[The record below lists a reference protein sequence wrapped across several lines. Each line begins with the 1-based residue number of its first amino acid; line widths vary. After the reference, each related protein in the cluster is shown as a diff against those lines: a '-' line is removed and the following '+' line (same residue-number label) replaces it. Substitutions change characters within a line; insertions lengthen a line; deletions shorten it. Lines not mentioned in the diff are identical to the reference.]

1 MIDIVLFCDLDW
13 GGIWKNIKLSSL
25 SVEWPSQHK
34 SYLQVITEMEM
45 YLLWS
50 LTILSVCVRHCQ
62 QKLFTWR
69 YTLQFFNA
77 WDFNRITKVMIQTS
91 RVLDTHRSTERNIL
105 GPRFPMWPYVILLK
119 DISISLLL
127 LRYSISFRSIY
138 SCSRPFT
145 GIYT

>member
-34 SYLQVITEMEM
+34 SYLQVIAEMEM

-62 QKLFTWR
+62 QNFSHGDTPFKFSMHGISIGSQKWWYKRLE
-69 YTLQFFNA
+69 
-77 WDFNRITKVMIQTS
+77 TS
-91 RVLDTHRSTERNIL
+91 IHTIPQKGKIL
-105 GPRFPMWPYVILLK
+105 GPGFPVWPYVILLK

-138 SCSRPFT
+138 SCSRPF
-145 GIYT
+145 IYT

>member
-69 YTLQFFNA
+69 YTLQVFNA

-91 RVLDTHRSTERNIL
+91 RVLNTHRSTERENSWS
-105 GPRFPMWPYVILLK
+105 RFSSVILK

-138 SCSRPFT
+138 SCSRPF
-145 GIYT
+145 IYT

>member
-13 GGIWKNIKLSSL
+13 GGICKNIKLSSL
-25 SVEWPSQHK
+25 SVMWPSQHK

-69 YTLQFFNA
+69 YTLQVFNA

-91 RVLDTHRSTERNIL
+91 RVLDTQIHRKGKFL
-105 GPRFPMWPYVILLK
+105 VPVFLWPYVILLK

-138 SCSRPFT
+138 SCSRPF
-145 GIYT
+145 IYT

>member
-1 MIDIVLFCDLDW
+1 MENQFKIAAKDKEMIDIVLFCDLDW

-34 SYLQVITEMEM
+34 SYLQVIAEMEM

-69 YTLQFFNA
+69 YTLQVFNA

-91 RVLDTHRSTERNIL
+91 RVLDTHRSTERENSWSRFSYVTLCHSFKRYFNQSFVTSIL
-105 GPRFPMWPYVILLK
+105 DKL
-119 DISISLLL
+119 
-127 LRYSISFRSIY
+127 
-138 SCSRPFT
+138 
-145 GIYT
+145 

>member
-69 YTLQFFNA
+69 YTLQFLMHGISIGSQK
-77 WDFNRITKVMIQTS
+77 WWYKRLESSIHTDPQKGK
-91 RVLDTHRSTERNIL
+91 IL
-105 GPRFPMWPYVILLK
+105 GPGFPVWPYVILLK

-138 SCSRPFT
+138 SCSRPF
-145 GIYT
+145 IYT